1 MEKLEPI
8 KKANDIMKSKNGE
21 LLIIP
26 TKMLLNWYK
35 YEKEV

>member
-1 MEKLEPI
+1 MKGLKSHKKSGI
-8 KKANDIMKSKNGE
+8 KKPRSSE

-26 TKMLLNWYK
+26 TQKLLNWYK

>member
-1 MEKLEPI
+1 MSGVKPQKKSGI
-8 KKANDIMKSKNGE
+8 KKPKSNE

-26 TKMLLNWYK
+26 TKKLLNWYK